1 MTKPTIKDFLN
12 GEIKFDPN
20 GSGYFWIVKPDG
32 NHEMLAD
39 MRIRGWGEIKN
50 LFRSKAGLIDA
61 EAAGNFQDDI
71 GEFIAAAIN
80 EKIERDFK

>member
-39 MRIRGWGEIKN
+39 MRIRGWGEINN
-50 LFRSKAGLIDA
+50 LFKHDHKA
-61 EAAGNFQDDI
+61 AAAFQDEL
-71 GEFIAAAIN
+71 GKFIADAIN